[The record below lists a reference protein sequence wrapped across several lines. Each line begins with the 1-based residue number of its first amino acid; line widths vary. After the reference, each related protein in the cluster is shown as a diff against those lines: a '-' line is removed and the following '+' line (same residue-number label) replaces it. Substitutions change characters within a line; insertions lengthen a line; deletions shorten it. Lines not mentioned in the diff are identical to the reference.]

1 MTVFLNYSEELNYGL
16 ESREKKI
23 TQIQKDKYQIFLSF
37 VDPEF
42 YIYSWI
48 IYMCDIKVEE
58 RLSWSQKVS
67 SMKRGKEM
75 G

>member
-42 YIYSWI
+42 YIYS
-48 IYMCDIKVEE
+48 
-58 RLSWSQKVS
+58 
-67 SMKRGKEM
+67 
-75 G
+75 